1 MNGHKDGFLSNK
13 IVTHPI
19 PIACYFIYI
28 ILTKKQTR
36 SSIDLNELCVYK
48 RIINRNRYGE
58 KVERERKRKIR
69 ETEIYYGTF
78 KGAEQLTMKNKK
90 WGEGETLIERK
101 ERSGWNTR
109 LPHKLLDL

>member
-36 SSIDLNELCVYK
+36 SILTSCVYIK
-48 RIINRNRYGE
+48 RRRIINRNRYGE
-58 KVERERKRKIR
+58 KVERKREREIR

-90 WGEGETLIERK
+90 WGDGKR
-101 ERSGWNTR
+101 
-109 LPHKLLDL
+109 